1 MAMHTPGA
9 GRIFSGGGWPFT
21 PSRFKGLTQSGVSLP
36 AEQVGSG
43 RLARANITAG
53 YIPEGRALYPRAVP
67 AAVVPPETNADHDS
81 MAAVLPV
88 QDRPL
93 AQHPVPRLNG
103 LRLLPLEGF
112 IWGARSTPPQPRTRV
127 DHVLIWVTGGA
138 LQLDFPRRRLIL
150 GPGSVQFLPAGTG
163 FATLPLGQARGHVL
177 LFGADLCTDLTPA
190 LPSHPVLGSIGDEA
204 HALQVTLSDLA
215 VETARDTADARAAV
229 TCHLGLLA
237 VRLSRLDPPARQPAA
252 LTHSLPNLPLVD
264 RFMQLAAGE
273 LGGGRTI
280 GELADAL
287 GVSTATLDRACRQT
301 RGRRAIELIHDLRHE
316 TAVHLLRD
324 TRQPLTEI
332 SRDLGYT
339 GLAHFTRAFV
349 ARTGRLPHSFR
360 RPDAEPD
367 SAG

>member
-1 MAMHTPGA
+1 MAMHTPDA
-9 GRIFSGGGWPFT
+9 GRIFSGDGWPFT
-21 PSRFKGLTQSGVSLP
+21 PSRFKGLAQSGVSLP
-36 AEQVGSG
+36 AEQIAGG
-43 RLARANITAG
+43 RLARANITAAF
-53 YIPEGRALYPRAVP
+53 IPEGRALYPRAVP
-67 AAVVPPETNADHDS
+67 ATPPTPVAPAEHDGA
-81 MAAVLPV
+81 AAVLPV
-88 QDRPL
+88 QDRPV
-93 AQHPVPRLNG
+93 AQRPVPRPGG

-150 GPGSVQFLPAGTG
+150 GPGSVQFLPVGTG

-177 LFGADLCTDLTPA
+177 LIGPDLCTDLTPA
-190 LPSHPVLGSIGDEA
+190 LPGHPVLGSIGDNA

-215 VETARDTADARAAV
+215 VEAARDTTDARAAV

-237 VRLSRLDPPARQPAA
+237 VRLSRLDPPMRQPAA

-264 RFMQLAAGE
+264 RFMQLAAAE
-273 LGGGRTI
+273 LGGGRTV
-280 GELADAL
+280 GELAEAM

-324 TRQPLTEI
+324 TPQPLAEI
-332 SRDLGYT
+332 ARDLGYT

-349 ARTGRLPHSFR
+349 ARTGRLPDSFR
-360 RPDAEPD
+360 RPQTELDN
-367 SAG
+367 AG